1 MKMTSENLEIIT
13 WSDFQK
19 GIAPLWKTTPDLIPI
34 FNNPYHIIQY
44 PKHMWHTSI
53 ILFPVCYKVDDVPV
67 AYSCV
72 YNLSDTVIRTRGIFV
87 LEEHRGKG
95 YGHKIQKAQWDLFP
109 KTFHRAF
116 GFWREDSAP
125 RFLKYSEMKI
135 VPGTDWIWSEFSKVN
150 MRFLYWDRR
159 DTKPSDTEREHNNN
173 FIAENKD
180 KFSFGGTN
188 NLNVN
193 WDLDKWDSYFDTH
206 QGNYEDLQINLNF

>member
-1 MKMTSENLEIIT
+1 MANERLDVIT

-19 GIAPLWKTTPDLIPI
+19 GIAPLWKVEDPNTIPI

-44 PKHMWHTSI
+44 PQHMWHYNI
-53 ILFPVCYKVDDVPV
+53 ILFPVCYKVDDIPV

-109 KTFHRAF
+109 KTFYRAF

-125 RFLKYSEMKI
+125 RFMQYSDMKI
-135 VPGTDWIWSEFSKVN
+135 VPNTGWIWSDFSKVN

-159 DTKPSDTEREHNNN
+159 DTKPTDIEIEYNNH
-173 FIAENKD
+173 FIATQREKY
-180 KFSFGGTN
+180 SFGGTN
-188 NLNVN
+188 NLNVD
-193 WDLDKWDSYFDTH
+193 WDMLDWDEYFEKH
-206 QGNYEDLQINLNF
+206 RGNYEDLQINLDF